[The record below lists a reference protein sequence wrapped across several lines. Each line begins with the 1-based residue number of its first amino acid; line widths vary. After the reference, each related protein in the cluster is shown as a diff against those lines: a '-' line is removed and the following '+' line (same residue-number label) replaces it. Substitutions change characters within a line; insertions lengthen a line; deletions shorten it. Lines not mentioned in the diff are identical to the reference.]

1 MKCIKVIKETKENKI
16 GTIRRVANTEADS
29 KVSTGYWAFC
39 PKSEWKE
46 LRRPKS
52 VQVTDQVTDQVTE
65 QVEVKSKK
73 QLKKQKAEA

>member
-1 MKCIKVIKETKENKI
+1 MKCIKVIKASKSYEL
-16 GTIRRVANTEADS
+16 GDIRRVDNTEADN

-46 LRRPKS
+46 LTRKPKND
-52 VQVTDQVTDQVTE
+52 QATDQATDQVK
-65 QVEVKSKK
+65 VKSKK

>member
-1 MKCIKVIKETKENKI
+1 MKCIKVVKETKENKA

-46 LRRPKS
+46 LRKPS
-52 VQVTDQVTDQVTE
+52 
-65 QVEVKSKK
+65 
-73 QLKKQKAEA
+73 QKAVVAEVSDTIEELSIEEKKLARKKTKK

>member
-1 MKCIKVIKETKENKI
+1 MKCIKVVKETKENKA

-46 LRRPKS
+46 LRKPTQQPK
-52 VQVTDQVTDQVTE
+52 VVA
-65 QVEVKSKK
+65 EVSDTIEELSIEEKK
-73 QLKKQKAEA
+73 LARKKTKK